1 VGVSVQS
8 IGAESEDQ
16 LSRRMRLLGVMEADF
31 EETFVRSG
39 GRGGQNVNKTSTCVW
54 LVHRPSGLRVKC
66 QASRQQGMNRVL
78 ARHRLLDKLVAL
90 RQLRVAAQRAEAER
104 LRRQKRPRS
113 RAAKERIL
121 ADKARRSRKKLDRR
135 VVAG

>member
-1 VGVSVQS
+1 
-8 IGAESEDQ
+8 
-16 LSRRMRLLGVMEADF
+16 MRLLGVMEADF